1 MSLVPPGLVIYV
13 INLDRSQDRWLAMV
27 ARLETLGL
35 VAIRMSAVDA
45 KTEVDEMRRRRGFP
59 APEGDRIFQMNAEG
73 RRYLIGEEACFQS
86 HLKAQALFLQTGE
99 QVALILEDDAE
110 MAPDFAETIRSIVA
124 AAPLWDAVRLESA
137 GRRGTRRALKIA
149 DLPGGRMLVGSLRPC
164 SGSSGYLI
172 TRWGAER
179 FIAAA
184 KGVFEPV
191 DTYLSSVGKHG
202 LRMLDCA
209 PSPLRQSGAASVI
222 HAERDAGAATPTRRA
237 PGLVA
242 RWRRLKADLKRVL
255 PRRRL
260 FARAYRGR
268 NLGWIEAPW
277 NRDW

>member
-1 MSLVPPGLVIYV
+1 MAAPPAIYV
-13 INLDRSQDRWLAMV
+13 INLDRSPDRWAAMT
-27 ARLETLGL
+27 ARLAALGL
-35 VAIRMSAVDA
+35 TATRVPAVDA
-45 KTEVDEMRRRRGFP
+45 KRDLDEMRARRGFP
-59 APEGDRIFQMNAEG
+59 TPLGDTIFAMNAEG
-73 RRYLIGEEACFQS
+73 RRYLMGEEACFQS
-86 HLKAQALFLQTGE
+86 HLKAQAMFLASDAET
-99 QVALILEDDAE
+99 ALILEDDADI
-110 MAPDFAETIRSIVA
+110 APDFSGTLSAIVDI
-124 AAPLWDAVRLESA
+124 APLWDAVRLESA

-172 TRWGAER
+172 TRAGAER

-242 RWRRLKADLKRVL
+242 RWRRLRADLKRVL

-260 FARAYRGR
+260 FTARYKEQ
-268 NLGWIEAPW
+268 NQGWIEAPW